1 MKTVLVVDDDA
12 DVRELIVWKLT
23 HAGYATVAAPDGRAG
38 FIAAGGGAD
47 GSGRVPDLILVD
59 WMMPRMTGIEL
70 CQALR
75 DDPAT
80 AGVPIILLTA
90 KADEAE
96 VERGFAIGVDDYIVK
111 PFSPREMLSRVQAV
125 LARAGART

>member
-23 HAGYATVAAPDGRAG
+23 NAGYATMGAADGQAG
-38 FIAAGGGAD
+38 LVAAGGGAD

-59 WMMPRMTGIEL
+59 WLMPRMTGIEL

-75 DDPAT
+75 AQPAT
-80 AGVPIILLTA
+80 AAVPIILLTA
-90 KADEAE
+90 KAEESE
-96 VERGFAIGVDDYIVK
+96 VEQGFAIGVDDYIVK

-125 LARAGART
+125 LARAGARA